1 MPVKVNMEKEISYDS
16 EGAKI
21 RAFLASPENPKL
33 AVIVIHE
40 IWGLNDNIKDI
51 SRRLANEGYMA
62 LAPQLYT
69 RNEDVLNEEN
79 IQNVMMKVWNIPPE
93 KRNDPNSYQQIMS
106 ALDEKG
112 KRVAELLVLNRQKTE
127 EQMIK
132 DAIKAYEYVSS
143 QGVKKIV
150 SMGFCMGG
158 GLAFQLATEVPL
170 DGTIVFYGRNP
181 QPLETI
187 QKIKGPILGL
197 YAGEDPPID
206 AGLPDLISAV
216 IKYKKD
222 LELKIYPGAYHAF
235 FNDRGRSYNKEA
247 SEDAWERVKNF
258 LRRVSK

>member
-1 MPVKVNMEKEISYDS
+1 MSEREIFYESH
-16 EGAKI
+16 EGKI
-21 RAFLASPENPKL
+21 RAFLASPQNPTL
-33 AVIVIHE
+33 AVIVVHE

-62 LAPQLYT
+62 FAPHLYT
-69 RNEDVLNEEN
+69 KYEDVLTPEN
-79 IQNVMMKVWNIPPE
+79 IQNVMTKVWSLPPE
-93 KRNDPNSYQQIMS
+93 KRTDPNAYRELMS
-106 ALDEKG
+106 SLNEVGRKVVD
-112 KRVAELLVLNRQKTE
+112 LLVINRQKME

-132 DAIKAYEYVSS
+132 DLIKAYDYVNSL
-143 QGVKKIV
+143 GVKKIV

-181 QPLETI
+181 QPIEAI
-187 QKIKGPILGL
+187 ERIKGPILGL
-197 YAGEDPPID
+197 YAGEDPPIN

-235 FNDRGRSYNKEA
+235 FNDRGRSYNKA
-247 SEDAWERVKNF
+247 AAEDAWERVKNF
-258 LRRVSK
+258 LRRISK

>member
-1 MPVKVNMEKEISYDS
+1 MPSERELFYESYD
-16 EGAKI
+16 GKI
-21 RAFLASPENPKL
+21 RAFLASAESPKL
-33 AVIVIHE
+33 GVIVVHE

-51 SRRLANEGYMA
+51 ARRLANEGYIA

-69 RNEDVLNEEN
+69 RNENVLTPEN
-79 IQNVMMKVWNIPPE
+79 IQNVMTKVWSIPPE
-93 KRNDPNSYQQIMS
+93 KRTDPNVYKEIMAS
-106 ALDEKG
+106 LDENG
-112 KRVAELLVLNRQKTE
+112 KKVIDLLVINRQKME
-127 EQMIK
+127 EQMVK
-132 DAIKAYEYVSS
+132 DLIKAYDYLNS
-143 QGVKKIV
+143 QGIRKVV

-181 QPLETI
+181 QPIESI

-197 YAGEDPPID
+197 YAGEDPPIN

-235 FNDRGRSYNKEA
+235 FNDRGRTYNKEA
-247 SEDAWERVKNF
+247 SEDAWERVRNF
-258 LRRVSK
+258 LRRILK

>member
-1 MPVKVNMEKEISYDS
+1 MSEREIFYESH
-16 EGAKI
+16 EGKI
-21 RAFLASPENPKL
+21 RTFLASAQNTTL
-33 AVIVIHE
+33 AVIVVHE

-62 LAPQLYT
+62 FAPHLYT
-69 RNEDVLNEEN
+69 KYEDVLTPEN
-79 IQNVMMKVWNIPPE
+79 IQNVMTKVWSLPPE
-93 KRNDPNSYQQIMS
+93 KRTDPNAYRELMS
-106 ALDEKG
+106 SLDEVGRK
-112 KRVAELLVLNRQKTE
+112 VVDLLVINRQKME

-132 DAIKAYEYVSS
+132 DLIKAYDYVNSL
-143 QGVKKIV
+143 GVKKIV

-181 QPLETI
+181 QPIEAI
-187 QKIKGPILGL
+187 ERIKGPILGL
-197 YAGEDPPID
+197 YAGEDPPIN

-235 FNDRGRSYNKEA
+235 FNDRGRSYNKA
-247 SEDAWERVKNF
+247 AAEDAWERVKNF
-258 LRRVSK
+258 LRRISK

>member
-1 MPVKVNMEKEISYDS
+1 MSEREIFYESH
-16 EGAKI
+16 EGKI
-21 RAFLASPENPKL
+21 RAFLVSPQNPTL
-33 AVIVIHE
+33 AVIVVHE

-62 LAPQLYT
+62 FAPHLYT
-69 RNEDVLNEEN
+69 KYEDVLTPEN
-79 IQNVMMKVWNIPPE
+79 IQNVMTKVWSLPPE
-93 KRNDPNSYQQIMS
+93 KRTDLNAYRELMS
-106 ALDEKG
+106 SLDEVGRK
-112 KRVAELLVLNRQKTE
+112 VVDLLVINRQKME

-132 DAIKAYEYVSS
+132 DLIKAYNYVNSL
-143 QGVKKIV
+143 GVKKIV

-181 QPLETI
+181 QPIEAI
-187 QKIKGPILGL
+187 ERIRGPILGL
-197 YAGEDPPID
+197 YAGEDPPIN

-235 FNDRGRSYNKEA
+235 FNDRGRSYNKAA

-258 LRRVSK
+258 LRRISK